1 VLVNHGAVVTEFLS
15 SVASYFISSPWELIG
30 AASGLLCVWLIIRE
44 NIWNWPVGLAYALV
58 SLLVFYN
65 ARLYSDLVLHV
76 FYVFMNGYGWYYWLR
91 GAGARGSE
99 GRLVVARLST
109 RSTSLLGVATVIG
122 IIAMGWLFDYYTDAD
137 LAYWDSTTTVMSFA
151 AMWMAAHKYI
161 ENWLVW
167 LVVDVLAT
175 GIYIFKGIWPYA
187 VLYGLY
193 IPMAVWGWMAWSRS
207 MSLSTNQDPEPS

>member
-1 VLVNHGAVVTEFLS
+1 VTDFLIN
-15 SVASYFISSPWELIG
+15 VANYFISSPWELIG

-58 SLLVFYN
+58 SLLVFYK

-91 GAGARGSE
+91 GAGARSSG
-99 GRLVVARLST
+99 GRLVVARLSK
-109 RSTSLLGVATVIG
+109 RSASLLGVATVIG
-122 IIAMGWLFDYYTDAD
+122 IVAMGWLFDYYTDAD

-161 ENWLVW
+161 ENWIVW
-167 LVVDVLAT
+167 LVIDVLAT

-193 IPMAVWGWMAWSRS
+193 IPMAVWGWMAWLRS
-207 MSLSTNQDPEPS
+207 MSSSMVKDPAPS

>member
-1 VLVNHGAVVTEFLS
+1 MTDFLIN
-15 SVASYFISSPWELIG
+15 VANYFISSPWELIG

-58 SLLVFYN
+58 SLLVFYK

-91 GAGARGSE
+91 GAGARSSG
-99 GRLVVARLST
+99 GRLVVARLRK
-109 RSTSLLGVATVIG
+109 RSASLLGTATVIG

-161 ENWLVW
+161 ENWIVW
-167 LVVDVLAT
+167 LVIDVLAT

-193 IPMAVWGWMAWSRS
+193 IPMAVWGWMAWLRS
-207 MSLSTNQDPEPS
+207 MSSSMVKDPAPS

>member
-1 VLVNHGAVVTEFLS
+1 MTDFLIN
-15 SVASYFISSPWELIG
+15 VANYFISSPWELIG

-58 SLLVFYN
+58 SLLVFYK

-76 FYVFMNGYGWYYWLR
+76 FYVFMNGYGWYYWLP
-91 GAGARGSE
+91 GAGARSSG
-99 GRLVVARLST
+99 GRLVVARLRK
-109 RSTSLLGVATVIG
+109 RSASLLGVATVIG
-122 IIAMGWLFDYYTDAD
+122 IVAMGWLFDYYTDAD
-137 LAYWDSTTTVMSFA
+137 LAYWDSTTTVISFA

-161 ENWLVW
+161 ENWIVW
-167 LVVDVLAT
+167 LVIDVLAT

-193 IPMAVWGWMAWSRS
+193 IPMAVWGWMAWLRS
-207 MSLSTNQDPEPS
+207 MSSSMVKDPAPS

>member
-1 VLVNHGAVVTEFLS
+1 MTDFLIN
-15 SVASYFISSPWELIG
+15 VANYFISSPWELIG

-58 SLLVFYN
+58 SLLVFYK

-91 GAGARGSE
+91 GAGARSSG
-99 GRLVVARLST
+99 GRLVVARLSM
-109 RSTSLLGVATVIG
+109 RSASLLGTATVIG
-122 IIAMGWLFDYYTDAD
+122 IVAMGWLFDYYTDAD

-161 ENWLVW
+161 ENWIVW
-167 LVVDVLAT
+167 LVIDVLAT

-193 IPMAVWGWMAWSRS
+193 IPMAVWGWMAWLRS
-207 MSLSTNQDPEPS
+207 MSSSMVKDPAPS

>member
-1 VLVNHGAVVTEFLS
+1 MTDFLIN
-15 SVASYFISSPWELIG
+15 VANYFVSSPWELIG

-58 SLLVFYN
+58 SLLVFYK

-91 GAGARGSE
+91 GAGARSSG
-99 GRLVVARLST
+99 GRLVVARLRK
-109 RSTSLLGVATVIG
+109 RSASLLGVATVIG
-122 IIAMGWLFDYYTDAD
+122 IVAMGWLFDYYTDAD

-161 ENWLVW
+161 ENWIVW
-167 LVVDVLAT
+167 LVIDVLAT

-193 IPMAVWGWMAWSRS
+193 IPMAVWGWMAWLRS
-207 MSLSTNQDPEPS
+207 MSSSMVKDPAPS

>member
-1 VLVNHGAVVTEFLS
+1 MTDFLIN
-15 SVASYFISSPWELIG
+15 VANYFISSPWELIG

-58 SLLVFYN
+58 SLLVFYK

-91 GAGARGSE
+91 GAGARSSG
-99 GRLVVARLST
+99 GRLVVARLRK
-109 RSTSLLGVATVIG
+109 RSASLLGVATVIG
-122 IIAMGWLFDYYTDAD
+122 IVAMGWLFDYYTDAD

-161 ENWLVW
+161 ENWIVW
-167 LVVDVLAT
+167 LFIDVLAT

-193 IPMAVWGWMAWSRS
+193 IPMAVWGWMAWLRS
-207 MSLSTNQDPEPS
+207 MSSSMVKDPAPS

>member
-1 VLVNHGAVVTEFLS
+1 VTEFLS
-15 SVASYFISSPWELIG
+15 NVASYFTSSPWELIG

-65 ARLYSDLVLHV
+65 ARLYADLVLHV

-99 GRLVVARLST
+99 GRLVVARLSM
-109 RSTSLLGVATVIG
+109 RSASLLGVATLIG

-161 ENWLVW
+161 ENWIVW
-167 LVVDVLAT
+167 LVIDVLAT

-193 IPMAVWGWMAWSRS
+193 IPMAVWGWMAWLRS
-207 MSLSTNQDPEPS
+207 MSSSMVKDPAPS

>member
-1 VLVNHGAVVTEFLS
+1 MTDFLIN
-15 SVASYFISSPWELIG
+15 VANYFISSPWELIG

-58 SLLVFYN
+58 SLLVFYK

-91 GAGARGSE
+91 GAGARSSG
-99 GRLVVARLST
+99 GRLVVARLRK
-109 RSTSLLGVATVIG
+109 RSASLLGVATVIG
-122 IIAMGWLFDYYTDAD
+122 IVAMGWLFDYYTDAD
-137 LAYWDSTTTVMSFA
+137 LAYWDSTTTVISFA

-161 ENWLVW
+161 ENWIVW
-167 LVVDVLAT
+167 LVIDVLAT

-193 IPMAVWGWMAWSRS
+193 IPMAVWGWMAWLRS
-207 MSLSTNQDPEPS
+207 MSSSMVKDPAPS

>member
-1 VLVNHGAVVTEFLS
+1 MTDFLIN
-15 SVASYFISSPWELIG
+15 VANYFISSPWELIG

-58 SLLVFYN
+58 SLLVFYK

-91 GAGARGSE
+91 GAGARSSG
-99 GRLVVARLST
+99 GRLVVARLS
-109 RSTSLLGVATVIG
+109 RRRASLLGVATVIG
-122 IIAMGWLFDYYTDAD
+122 IVAMGWLFDYYTDAD

-161 ENWLVW
+161 ENWFVW

-187 VLYGLY
+187 VLYGIY

-207 MSLSTNQDPEPS
+207 MSLSTIQDPAPS

>member
-207 MSLSTNQDPEPS
+207 MSLSTIQDPAPS

>member
-1 VLVNHGAVVTEFLS
+1 MTDFLIN
-15 SVASYFISSPWELIG
+15 VANYFISSPWELIG

-58 SLLVFYN
+58 SLLVFYK

-91 GAGARGSE
+91 GAGARSSE

-161 ENWLVW
+161 ENWIVW
-167 LVVDVLAT
+167 LVIDVLAT

-193 IPMAVWGWMAWSRS
+193 IPMAVWGWMAWLRS
-207 MSLSTNQDPEPS
+207 MSSSMVKDPAPS

>member
-1 VLVNHGAVVTEFLS
+1 VTDFLIN
-15 SVASYFISSPWELIG
+15 VANYFISSPWELIG

-58 SLLVFYN
+58 SLLVFYK

-91 GAGARGSE
+91 GAGARSSE

-161 ENWLVW
+161 ENWIVW
-167 LVVDVLAT
+167 LVIDVLAT

-193 IPMAVWGWMAWSRS
+193 IPMAVWGWMAWLRS
-207 MSLSTNQDPEPS
+207 MSSSMVKDPAPS

>member
-1 VLVNHGAVVTEFLS
+1 MTDFLIN
-15 SVASYFISSPWELIG
+15 VANYFISSPWELIG

-58 SLLVFYN
+58 SLLVFYK

-91 GAGARGSE
+91 GAGARSSG
-99 GRLVVARLST
+99 GRLVVARLS
-109 RSTSLLGVATVIG
+109 RRRASLLGVATVIG
-122 IIAMGWLFDYYTDAD
+122 IVAMGWLFDYYTDAD

-161 ENWLVW
+161 ENWFVW

-207 MSLSTNQDPEPS
+207 ISLSTIQDPAPS

>member
-1 VLVNHGAVVTEFLS
+1 MLVNHGAVVTEFLT

-58 SLLVFYN
+58 SLLVFYK

-91 GAGARGSE
+91 GAGARSSG
-99 GRLVVARLST
+99 GRLVVARLSK
-109 RSTSLLGVATVIG
+109 RSASLLGVATVIG
-122 IIAMGWLFDYYTDAD
+122 IVAMGWLFDYYTDAD

-161 ENWLVW
+161 ENWIVW
-167 LVVDVLAT
+167 LVIDVLAT

-193 IPMAVWGWMAWSRS
+193 IPMAVWGWMAWLRS
-207 MSLSTNQDPEPS
+207 MSSSMVKDPAPS

>member
-1 VLVNHGAVVTEFLS
+1 MTDFLIN
-15 SVASYFISSPWELIG
+15 VANYFISSPWELIG

-58 SLLVFYN
+58 SLLVFYK

-91 GAGARGSE
+91 GAGARGTG
-99 GRLVVARLST
+99 GRLVVARLRK
-109 RSTSLLGVATVIG
+109 RSASLLGVATVIG
-122 IIAMGWLFDYYTDAD
+122 IVAMGWLFDYYTDAD

-161 ENWLVW
+161 ENWIVW
-167 LVVDVLAT
+167 LVIDVLAT

-193 IPMAVWGWMAWSRS
+193 IPMAVWGWMAWLRS
-207 MSLSTNQDPEPS
+207 MSSSMVKDPAPS